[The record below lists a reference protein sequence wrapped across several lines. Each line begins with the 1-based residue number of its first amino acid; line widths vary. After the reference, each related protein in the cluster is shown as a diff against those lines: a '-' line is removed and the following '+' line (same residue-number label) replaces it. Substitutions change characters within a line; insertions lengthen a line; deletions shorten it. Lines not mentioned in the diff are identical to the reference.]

1 MRQAI
6 LLSLIPTLVLAQED
20 FTRRDRTALLY
31 QTKFVFTPDHC
42 PVVNILVMEGV
53 PSARFGTDGP
63 IELLPEGE
71 GGPSLRLGS
80 GRVECSAT
88 LEGGR
93 PGRIRW
99 WVALARV
106 TGADLDAV
114 RQEQAALEARG
125 FKVRLFERGSVFGF
139 FGKVLDNR
147 VWVLVEDLPHETLE
161 KARARRD
168 VVAPEVKAAD
178 VFEEMVERPF
188 GIIRVACPGVNASF
202 PGLVAIAPPPG
213 KTIHVRDV
221 EFGKGFAWH
230 GHEDRSYRGQIYL
243 TADRNG
249 RLAIVNVVDAET
261 LLKGL
266 VPSEVWPDAPM
277 EALKAQAVAAR
288 SELFAKL
295 GQRHTADPYM
305 VCGDVHCQVYRGTAR
320 EDERTSRAVDETRG
334 EMLFAGDRL
343 VDAVYCASCGGHT
356 ESAAAVWPGEARQPL
371 SGVLDGPE
379 GVLDP
384 LAQGPSEDAV
394 LTFLRSPPRG
404 VYCGS
409 SRFGRDSF
417 RWQRFVSLT
426 DIRRGVLEQTGRDVG
441 SVKGLRTLERGV
453 SGRVM
458 RLEVQ
463 GTDGNVELTSELSI
477 RKALGGL
484 KSSLFAIVGRTSEGG
499 VDGIQLLG
507 GGFGHGAGMC
517 QTGAVGM
524 AEHGRRYREIL
535 GHYYVGAAV
544 VRIY

>member
-1 MRQAI
+1 LLTRTFLLLRRRCLIMRQAI

-42 PVVNILVMEGV
+42 PVVNILIMEGV
-53 PSARFGTDGP
+53 PSVRFGTDGP

-147 VWVLVEDLPHETLE
+147 VWVLAEDLPHETLE

-168 VVAPEVKAAD
+168 VVAAEVRAAD

-266 VPSEVWPDAPM
+266 VPSSPTDEQPVESLTPRDIEV
-277 EALKAQAVAAR
+277 LRLIAQGYTNREIADLLSLSVRTVESHRANIMD
-288 SELFAKL
+288 KL
-295 GQRHTADPYM
+295 GL
-305 VCGDVHCQVYRGTAR
+305 RGRAELVRYAR
-320 EDERTSRAVDETRG
+320 EHG
-334 EMLFAGDRL
+334 L
-343 VDAVYCASCGGHT
+343 
-356 ESAAAVWPGEARQPL
+356 
-371 SGVLDGPE
+371 LD
-379 GVLDP
+379 
-384 LAQGPSEDAV
+384 
-394 LTFLRSPPRG
+394 
-404 VYCGS
+404 
-409 SRFGRDSF
+409 
-417 RWQRFVSLT
+417 
-426 DIRRGVLEQTGRDVG
+426 
-441 SVKGLRTLERGV
+441 
-453 SGRVM
+453 
-458 RLEVQ
+458 
-463 GTDGNVELTSELSI
+463 
-477 RKALGGL
+477 
-484 KSSLFAIVGRTSEGG
+484 
-499 VDGIQLLG
+499 
-507 GGFGHGAGMC
+507 
-517 QTGAVGM
+517 
-524 AEHGRRYREIL
+524 
-535 GHYYVGAAV
+535 
-544 VRIY
+544 